1 MLSDTHTGSLL
12 RTLTRSKANGHILEI
27 GTGTGLGL
35 SWIIDGMDDQS
46 TVISIDNDESYQ
58 AVARAFFEAES
69 RVEFVCEDGE
79 KWIQANRER
88 KFDIIFADAWPGKYS
103 LLDTTLAMLKKG
115 GLYLIDDMLPQ
126 PNWPDGH
133 SENVRKLMDELE
145 LRQDITLT
153 KMDWSTGLV
162 LIAKK

>member
-35 SWIIDGMDDQS
+35 SWIIVGMDDQS

-103 LLDTTLAMLKKG
+103 LLDTTLAMLKKRR
-115 GLYLIDDMLPQ
+115 LYLIDDMLPQ
-126 PNWPDGH
+126 PTGPTDIRKRPQIDG
-133 SENVRKLMDELE
+133 
-145 LRQDITLT
+145 
-153 KMDWSTGLV
+153 
-162 LIAKK
+162 

>member
-12 RTLTRSKANGHILEI
+12 RTLTRSKANGHVLEI

-35 SWIIDGMDDQS
+35 SWIIVGMDDQS
-46 TVISIDNDESYQ
+46 TVISIDNDERYQ
-58 AVARAFFEAES
+58 AVARSFFEAES
-69 RVEFVCEDGE
+69 RVEFVYEDDNE
-79 KWIQANRER
+79 WIQANGDR
-88 KFDIIFADAWPGKYS
+88 KFDLIFADAWPGKYS
-103 LLDTTLAMLKKG
+103 LLATTLAMLKKG

-133 SENVRKLMDELE
+133 SENVRKLMKELE